1 MPEENMTVTHDVSGN
16 KISGGGVHWGGGGNT
31 GNHDSSSGSSS
42 TQSPSQTQAGN
53 IINNPT
59 LRKKFEDFVKKAKLI
74 NPKAK
79 LTLNKIEVNGD
90 LSIGIE
96 NMTKAEVS
104 QLGVGFVG
112 VPTNTGYTAAVTV
125 KTGYKIPSYPRD
137 YTNLNADNAK
147 LSAVGVY
154 ISVLQGMLPPG
165 YKIEGGKVTT
175 EVTKKDIMTAGGKG
189 GGVRVV
195 TLRYRIAIPV
205 LTDAWKKSE
214 ALKKE
219 IKEKEAQAV
228 KDAVKF
234 TADFYT
240 QVSKSYGAKAEQLA
254 KSMASQVKG
263 KKIRNVDDA
272 LRAYDKHKAN
282 INKKINAKD
291 RAAITNAL
299 KAADMNTVAK
309 NIAKF
314 SKGVGYVGPAMDS
327 IDAFNELK
335 KAVETD
341 NWRPFFVK
349 VQTIAIGLAATH
361 LAALAFAAVLSGP
374 VGVLGY
380 GLIMAGIG
388 AIVNDTIVEEA
399 NKIIGI

>member
-1 MPEENMTVTHDVSGN
+1 MSETMTVSRDVSGG
-16 KISGGGVHWGGGGNT
+16 KISGGGVHWGGGGNS
-31 GNHDSSSGSSS
+31 GNHDSGSGSSS
-42 TQSPSQTQAGN
+42 TLTPSQKQVSN
-53 IINNPT
+53 IMDNPT
-59 LRKKFEDFVKKAKLI
+59 IRKKFDDLVKKAKLL
-74 NPKAK
+74 NSRAK
-79 LTLNKIEVNGD
+79 LTLNKIEANGD
-90 LSIGIE
+90 LSIGVE
-96 NMTKAEVS
+96 NMTKGEIS
-104 QLGVGFVG
+104 QLGVGFAG
-112 VPTNTGYTAAVTV
+112 LPTSNGYSALLTLP
-125 KTGYKIPSYPRD
+125 TGYKIPSYPRD
-137 YTNLNADNAK
+137 NTNLNADNAK
-147 LSAVGVY
+147 VSGVGVY
-154 ISVLQGMLPPG
+154 LSVLQGVLPPG

-175 EVTKKDIMTAGGKG
+175 EVTKKEKMTAGGKG

-240 QVSKSYGAKAEQLA
+240 HVSKSYGLKAEQLS
-254 KSMASQVKG
+254 KSLASQVKG

-299 KAADMNTVAK
+299 KAANMNTVAK
-309 NIAKF
+309 NITKF
-314 SKGVGYVGPAMDS
+314 SKGVGYVGPAMDG

-388 AIVNDTIVEEA
+388 AIVNDTIVDEA